1 MEKDQLQA
9 GLLEWEGEGGNVGT
23 QTPER
28 MHAPAYAQSSE
39 GGEGAQ
45 ASEHVQA
52 SQLEADRFIDP
63 RHRRGSL
70 APPRAA
76 PPLGETASASAL
88 HAHLA
93 HLLDTKRE
101 PVAETAARAEAI
113 PNAQQAQNARN
124 EQIAQMMQVVH
135 IALPAE
141 PDQRLS
147 PHEDVERQPDGV
159 PHLVI
164 GLTALFSVVFAIA
177 MIAVLLSGPSLGSI
191 TVAALTII
199 GFPVLV
205 IRLNAKAD
213 RDRDHVHP
221 SR

>member
-9 GLLEWEGEGGNVGT
+9 LLESEGERGRIGR
-23 QTPER
+23 QPE
-28 MHAPAYAQSSE
+28 S
-39 GGEGAQ
+39 GQ
-45 ASEHVQA
+45 AAERIQA
-52 SQLEADRFIDP
+52 SQLEADPFMDP

-70 APPRAA
+70 APPPAA
-76 PPLGETASASAL
+76 PPLGDTASAAAL

-93 HLLDTKRE
+93 RLLDTSRD
-101 PVAETAARAEAI
+101 PSAEAAARGIVEREIADRVDPS
-113 PNAQQAQNARN
+113 PNPQRRN
-124 EQIAQMMQVVH
+124 EQIAQMMQVVQ
-135 IALPAE
+135 IAAPSMDA
-141 PDQRLS
+141 DQRLS
-147 PHEDVERQPDGV
+147 PHEDIERQPDGV

-164 GLTALFSVVFAIA
+164 GLTALFSVIFAAA

-191 TVAALTII
+191 TVAVLTII

-205 IRLNAKAD
+205 VRLNAKAD